1 MTTPILEND
10 LVNAIRGHLPALAR
24 LPRTW
29 TLLYSLDQHG
39 ISLNTLYT
47 RCEPQGP
54 TISQPKGSLVVLKDS
69 GDAVFGVWLGE
80 GVKMSKGSYY
90 GSGES

>member
-1 MTTPILEND
+1 MSPEDKFSNRIVIELCK
-10 LVNAIRGHLPALAR
+10 LRPYFPALAR
-24 LPRTW
+24 LPRSW

-47 RCEPQGP
+47 RCD
-54 TISQPKGSLVVLKDS
+54 TFNGSVVVVMKDS
-69 GDAVFGVWLGE
+69 DDAVFGAFMGE
-80 GVKMSKGSYY
+80 GVHPSKGGYY